1 MASKKRVVVGSVVK
15 SKEAGQPDY
24 VKINQDVTLKK
35 GQTLRLE
42 SKKQQIDSAKAAIAN
57 GKLSGELGEK
67 ILERLEK
74 IPEFVRFEIVS
85 LEDK

>member
-1 MASKKRVVVGSVVK
+1 MAKKTRNVIGSVLK

-24 VKINQDVTLKK
+24 VKINKDVTLKQ

-42 SKKQQIDSAKAAIAN
+42 SKKQQIDSAKAAIAA
-57 GKLSGELGEK
+57 GKLTGDLGAT

-74 IPEFVRFEIVS
+74 IPDFVRFEIVS